1 MRNKK
6 ASALTV
12 AVMCLLVAFGAAFS
26 LNASAYNEKWDV
38 GNYND
43 YGSYDSGYDYGGY
56 DSYDSYDSHDSHDS
70 YDSYDSYDS
79 HDSYDSYDSNSK
91 SRSYSYDD
99 ASELMSTSMI
109 FSLIMNLVP
118 IVFIFA
124 IIFILK
130 NVIKKSVS
138 QQQNNRPA
146 QPLRVAKPGNH
157 QAQILL
163 AVNKIDPQFSDIRF
177 VSWAKENFI
186 LLQQAWTARD
196 WSKIRPFEK
205 EELFRQHE
213 LQLQEYINTHRINY
227 IENINISDAYLH
239 LYRRD
244 NQYEYLTVY
253 MSTRIID
260 YIVDERTGN
269 VIKGSKDKY
278 CYIDYL
284 MTYMRKKGVKTDIS
298 TGTKANVCPHC
309 GAPLDSISSAGQ
321 CNYCGC
327 IVTSGEF
334 NWVLAEMDAL
344 RPGLSINEQG
354 VIISETDNY
363 ENMQNNNPNKPPEN
377 M

>member
-1 MRNKK
+1 MDCQRLEQDK
-6 ASALTV
+6 T
-12 AVMCLLVAFGAAFS
+12 
-26 LNASAYNEKWDV
+26 
-38 GNYND
+38 
-43 YGSYDSGYDYGGY
+43 
-56 DSYDSYDSHDSHDS
+56 
-70 YDSYDSYDS
+70 
-79 HDSYDSYDSNSK
+79 
-91 SRSYSYDD
+91 
-99 ASELMSTSMI
+99 
-109 FSLIMNLVP
+109 
-118 IVFIFA
+118 
-124 IIFILK
+124 
-130 NVIKKSVS
+130 
-138 QQQNNRPA
+138 
-146 QPLRVAKPGNH
+146 
-157 QAQILL
+157 
-163 AVNKIDPQFSDIRF
+163 
-177 VSWAKENFI
+177 
-186 LLQQAWTARD
+186 
-196 WSKIRPFEK
+196 FEK

-213 LQLQEYINTHRINY
+213 LQLQEYINTRRINY

-269 VIKGSKDKY
+269 VIKGSKDRY

-284 MTYMRKKGVKTDIS
+284 MTYMRKKGVKTDVN

-363 ENMQNNNPNKPPEN
+363 GNMQDNNPNKPPEN

>member
-6 ASALTV
+6 VSALTV

-56 DSYDSYDSHDSHDS
+56 DSYDSYDSHDS
-70 YDSYDSYDS
+70 Y
-79 HDSYDSYDSNSK
+79 DSYDSYDSNSK

-244 NQYEYLTVY
+244 IQYEYLTVY